1 MPLRVTDPTDEPS
14 LNLTPMIDIV
24 FLLIIFFMVG
34 TQFTNK
40 DQGLDVQLPTVTD
53 MQPLTSLPDEIVVN
67 VSGDGKVIVQE
78 EQLTLTQLEANL
90 REAQS
95 NYADQKVIVRGSGPD
110 PYQHV
115 MDVLATCRRAQISH
129 ISLANRLEEKSIGN

>member
-1 MPLRVTDPTDEPS
+1 MPLRVFDPTDEPS

-40 DQGLDVQLPTVTD
+40 DQGIDVQLPTVTD

-67 VSGDGKVIVQE
+67 VGGDGTVFVQE
-78 EQLTLTQLEANL
+78 EQLTLAQLEANL
-90 REAQS
+90 REAHS
-95 NYADQKVIVRGSGPD
+95 NYVDQKVIIRGSGEG

-115 MDVLATCRRAQISH
+115 MDVMATCRRAKINH
-129 ISLANRLEEKSIGN
+129 ISLANRLKEDE

>member
-1 MPLRVTDPTDEPS
+1 MPLRVSDPTDEPS

-34 TQFTNK
+34 TQFTDK
-40 DQGLDVQLPTVTD
+40 DQGIDVQLPTVTD

-67 VSGDGKVIVQE
+67 ISGNGRVFVDDQE
-78 EQLTLTQLEANL
+78 LTLEELEVKL
-90 REAQS
+90 QEAHK

-115 MDVLATCRRAQISH
+115 MDVLATCRAANISH
-129 ISLANRLEEKSIGN
+129 ISLANRKEET